1 MRWKRAAQNTRQTEK
16 RVASADAAAIMW
28 AVADYLAI
36 GAEHGLLQAN
46 HVHIRFVRPG
56 IHDTTPLVINLT
68 FRDEDHLI
76 RTLYVSPH
84 SRRLRYAP
92 CRNSA
97 VVIIKR
103 KNGKKLVK
111 SEQ

>member
-46 HVHIRFVRPG
+46 RVHIRFVRPG
-56 IHDTTPLVINLT
+56 IHDTTPLVINFT

-76 RTLYVSPH
+76 CTLYVSPQPPPTLRPVQKL
-84 SRRLRYAP
+84 SRCYY
-92 CRNSA
+92 
-97 VVIIKR
+97 R
-103 KNGKKLVK
+103 KKKWKKLVK